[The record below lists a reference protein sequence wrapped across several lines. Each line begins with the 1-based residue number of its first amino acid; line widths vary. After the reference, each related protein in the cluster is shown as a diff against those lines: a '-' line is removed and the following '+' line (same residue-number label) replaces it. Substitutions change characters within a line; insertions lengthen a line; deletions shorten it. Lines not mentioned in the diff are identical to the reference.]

1 MTKDYRKYND
11 QQLFEKLKGSE
22 KERQLAFAEIY
33 SRYSH
38 RVYSYCLRLRGN
50 IEDANDIFQDTFL
63 KLYYSIDNIDHIDN
77 FLPYL
82 LKISRNLYLNHKR
95 MSFSKVVLDE
105 LVLISNDKSY
115 EQKELLD
122 LIASALECL
131 SFDYKEA
138 FILRLY
144 QGLSYKEISDITGV
158 SVPTLKNRVWRAK
171 EKIKEILE
179 PILNEL

>member
-1 MTKDYRKYND
+1 MNKEYRKYD
-11 QQLFEKLKGSE
+11 DKQLFEKLKSSE
-22 KERQLAFAEIY
+22 FERQLAFAEIY

-38 RVYSYCLRLRGN
+38 RIYSYCLRLRGN
-50 IEDANDIFQDTFL
+50 VDDANDIFQETFL
-63 KLYYSIDNIDHIDN
+63 KFYYSIDNLDHIDN

-82 LKISRNLYLNHKR
+82 IKISRNIHLNYKR
-95 MSFSKVVLDE
+95 TPVSDVVLDE
-105 LVLISNDKSY
+105 LILVSNDKSY
-115 EQKELLD
+115 EQKELLE
-122 LIASALECL
+122 LIANALECL
-131 SFDYKEA
+131 DFDYREA

-171 EKIKEILE
+171 EKLKEILE